1 MSKVGHHLYDFI
13 KTSFRPEKGGRE
25 KKHDMISKN
34 ESEKAQ
40 K

>member
-13 KTSFRPEKGGRE
+13 KTSFRPEK
-25 KKHDMISKN
+25 KHDMISKN